1 MTCLALAFTIWQMG
15 REVVPLRSTIRGLRQ
30 ELGQFDVA
38 DQDVEQLHAQRAKT
52 ITASAWKW
60 RVYLPPGKEYSLCVT
75 EGEMPDMSPQELS
88 KWLRQHGDEWSSVG
102 SLEEGQF
109 TLEIAV
115 ERYGNRW
122 WMSHVTRNQFHNIV
136 QLQSENDWYANLQGE
151 EAYSDAPY
159 ERVGKFSPDEPVVL
173 FHVRRGE
180 KVQVDDAWIKE
191 PVSGDAQT
199 LVIWIWPT
207 DANRSVMPGGAATRR
222 ISQE

>member
-1 MTCLALAFTIWQMG
+1 MTCLGLAFTIWHMG
-15 REVVPLRSTIRGLRQ
+15 REVIPLRSTIRGLRQ
-30 ELGQFDVA
+30 ELGQFEVNDHDV
-38 DQDVEQLHAQRAKT
+38 DQLHAQRAKS

-75 EGEMPDMSPQELS
+75 EGDMPDMSPQELA
-88 KWLRQHGDEWSSVG
+88 KWLTGHRDELSSVG
-102 SLEEGQF
+102 SLEQGQF
-109 TLEIAV
+109 TLEMAV

-122 WMSHVTRNQFHNIV
+122 WMSHVTRNQFHNLIR
-136 QLQSENDWYANLQGE
+136 LKCENDWYADLQGE

-159 ERVGKFSPDEPVVL
+159 ERVGKFSTEEPVVL

-191 PVSGDAQT
+191 PVSGNAQT
-199 LVIWIWPT
+199 LVIWIRP
-207 DANRSVMPGGAATRR
+207 ANTSQSGMPSGSATRR